1 MKKQR
6 IQSLLNKINTEII
19 NINHK
24 KSLSSLKPKSSF
36 QSSSLSSSNPNEL
49 SSSKEQFK
57 VNAVLRDS
65 DEIYNI
71 NTSSFCNNE
80 SEESLRHSSLKKIE
94 TEGNPIPIKRQKE
107 I

>member
-36 QSSSLSSSNPNEL
+36 QFSSLSPSNPNEL
-49 SSSKEQFK
+49 SSSKE
-57 VNAVLRDS
+57 
-65 DEIYNI
+65 
-71 NTSSFCNNE
+71 
-80 SEESLRHSSLKKIE
+80 
-94 TEGNPIPIKRQKE
+94 
-107 I
+107 